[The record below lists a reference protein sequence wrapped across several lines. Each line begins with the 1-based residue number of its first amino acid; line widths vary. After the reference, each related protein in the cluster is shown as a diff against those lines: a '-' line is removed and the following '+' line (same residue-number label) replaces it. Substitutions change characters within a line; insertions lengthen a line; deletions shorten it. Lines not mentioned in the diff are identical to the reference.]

1 MRGRGNTK
9 QSALDALL
17 KEKKTGLRQKSL
29 EEDDE
34 ISYSEPS
41 MQSFIEED
49 ESEEERVPK
58 KKRQPKAVKGSI
70 EACM

>member
-34 ISYSEPS
+34 IS
-41 MQSFIEED
+41 
-49 ESEEERVPK
+49 
-58 KKRQPKAVKGSI
+58 
-70 EACM
+70 